1 MVLIDGTVAVAAT
14 RVRQV
19 AAHGPLEER
28 LAAFT
33 GELAV
38 VLSGALVA
46 TDDALHVLLIALH
59 VQARVAAAARTL
71 GAVGLRVWCHA
82 VVLLLQFLL
91 RHHGRRGRDEGAQRG
106 ELLVRGDAGAHRRQV
121 SRPGTVRGRRLG
133 HERHASREVQ
143 VEGTEFTLA
152 TRVEETCGGWGRS
165 LAKGAP
171 EMRIVGDNSG
181 GIGPRDGASS
191 VGVGLQEGSFGGLR
205 RGEYSNHRDTWL
217 WRGSVSRSARGHWV
231 DTSQLIARNRETHRH
246 NYLALVGDIHDAL
259 CAHQITGFY

>member
-1 MVLIDGTVAVAAT
+1 MDHSLTPIINYGQFEFTT
-14 RVRQV
+14 HLSRGETLF
-19 AAHGPLEER
+19 HPPSLT
-28 LAAFT
+28 FT

-82 VVLLLQFLL
+82 VVLLLQLLL

-205 RGEYSNHRDTWL
+205 RGEYSTLGCGGDQ
-217 WRGSVSRSARGHWV
+217 SVDQPVVIGWTR
-231 DTSQLIARNRETHRH
+231 RN
-246 NYLALVGDIHDAL
+246 
-259 CAHQITGFY
+259 